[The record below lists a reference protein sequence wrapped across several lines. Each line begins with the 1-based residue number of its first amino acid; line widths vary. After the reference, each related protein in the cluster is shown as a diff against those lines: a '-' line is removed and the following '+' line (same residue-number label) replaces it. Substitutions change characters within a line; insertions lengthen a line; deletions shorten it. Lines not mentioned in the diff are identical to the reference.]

1 MEQHHLVQKIAKV
14 LYDKKALDI
23 TALYVGD
30 MTVITDYMV
39 IACGRSSLQTRAL
52 AEEVDDAMAQ
62 EGVQLRAKEGMSE
75 GRWII
80 LDFNHVL
87 VHLFHPEERK
97 HYNLERLWADGQ
109 NSIDLPFIDDEE
121 D

>member
-1 MEQHHLVQKIAKV
+1 MEQENLVQRIAKV
-14 LYDKKALDI
+14 LDDKKALDI
-23 TALYVGD
+23 VALYVGD

-39 IACGRSSLQTRAL
+39 FACGRSALQTRAL

-62 EGVQLRAKEGMSE
+62 EGVPLRAKEGMSE

-87 VHLFHPEERK
+87 VHIFHPEERK
-97 HYNLERLWADGQ
+97 HYNLERLWADGT
-109 NSIDLPFIDDEE
+109 NAVELPFLQDEE